1 MFSSLASYLWG
12 AEETED
18 KCEEVPVPTQEGIER
33 QSRSVLKTRPADDEW
48 LLVDESKSRSRSR
61 SAVGATLPTSSLE
74 NLLIEHPSMSVY
86 QSYSGKHTETA
97 IDKLSQVSEVGDE
110 GSSTSTMAPPS
121 APPRAMANVRRPPR
135 RKLCALAAAASAS
148 SSGVITRSQCSES
161 LTRGVFQR
169 ANMSRN
175 NKHAARRDRICQP
188 YSRNMQR
195 GGC

>member
-97 IDKLSQVSEVGDE
+97 VEKLSQVNEVGVE
-110 GSSTSTMAPPS
+110 GNSTTTMAPPS
-121 APPRAMANVRRPPR
+121 VPSRAMANVRRPPR
-135 RKLCALAAAASAS
+135 RKLCALAAAAVS
-148 SSGVITRSQCSES
+148 SSSMITRSQCGEA
-161 LTRGVFQR
+161 LTRGVVER
-169 ANMSRN
+169 SNMSRN
-175 NKHAARRDRICQP
+175 NKQAARRDRICQP